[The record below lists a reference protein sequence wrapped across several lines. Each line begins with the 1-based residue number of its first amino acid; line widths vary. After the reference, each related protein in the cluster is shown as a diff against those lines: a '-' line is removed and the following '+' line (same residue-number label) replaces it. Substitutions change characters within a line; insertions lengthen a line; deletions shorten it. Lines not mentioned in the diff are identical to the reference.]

1 MIQRL
6 HYYKGSKHQKKFFN
20 NKELYLYLLTL
31 STSSIHHCVCLLLKN
46 NYIALCLNLQGIFIK
61 IKCNFYGMFFISYIS
76 FIPKI

>member
-1 MIQRL
+1 MVQRL
-6 HYYKGSKHQKKFFN
+6 HYKGSKHQKNFFN

-61 IKCNFYGMFFISYIS
+61 IKCNFLWHVFYILYE
-76 FIPKI
+76 FYT